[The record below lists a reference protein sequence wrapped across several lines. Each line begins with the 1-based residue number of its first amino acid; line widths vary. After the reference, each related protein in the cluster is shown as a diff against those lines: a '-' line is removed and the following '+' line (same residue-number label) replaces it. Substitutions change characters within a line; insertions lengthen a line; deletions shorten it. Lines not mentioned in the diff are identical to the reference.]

1 MRTQKDSAA
10 VDEVVAAYGQG
21 VARAIRG
28 IDVPARLG
36 ADTFAALLVEAE
48 EGSVRAAV
56 ERIRGSAAKA
66 AGVTASAGISVRRPL
81 EKTTI
86 EDLIRRAEA
95 ALDDAT
101 REGARDRS
109 AMETRE
115 DEAASA

>member
-1 MRTQKDSAA
+1 MA
-10 VDEVVAAYGQG
+10 VD
-21 VARAIRG
+21 
-28 IDVPARLG
+28 
-36 ADTFAALLVEAE
+36 
-48 EGSVRAAV
+48 
-56 ERIRGSAAKA
+56 RIRASAAKA
-66 AGVTASAGISVRRPL
+66 AGVTASAGISIRRRL

-115 DEAASA
+115 RDPRQAAVA